1 MRRIGGF
8 RIKIWQAMLLGA
20 FLVLVTGQ
28 ISPIDAA
35 ASINLD
41 VMLFLFGMF
50 VVGQAMS
57 MSGYL
62 QSLSYMMFGR
72 ARSVNQLVLL
82 ILLLMGLLSAI
93 LMNDTLAIIGTP
105 IVLSL
110 SKRHGVS
117 EKLLLMTL
125 AIAVT
130 TGSVLSPI
138 GNPQNLLIATDA
150 GISSPFVTFAW
161 YLFIPTLIC
170 LVLAFLVLKIFFRSE
185 FSKPIADES
194 EEVNSDNGLVRLSK
208 ASLGIIVVLIFLK
221 VLLLFIAPWIDL
233 RLVYVALVAA
243 LPILLVSPKRAKI
256 LRGIDWETLV
266 FFASMFVLMS
276 SVWTSGFFQTL
287 IEELAMNLTE
297 IPTIILLGAGLSQL
311 ISNVPLVALYL
322 PILTSSG
329 AALSQYMALAASS
342 TIAGNLLIMGA
353 ASNIIIIQ
361 NAEKQDATLT
371 FLEFAKVGI
380 PLTLMHL
387 GVFSVFLLAMA

>member
-1 MRRIGGF
+1 
-8 RIKIWQAMLLGA
+8 MLLGA
-20 FLVLVTGQ
+20 LLVLLTGQ
-28 ISPIDAA
+28 VSPIDAA
-35 ASINLD
+35 VSINLD

-62 QSLSYMMFGR
+62 QSLSYAMFGR

-110 SKRHGVS
+110 SKRHRVS

-125 AIAVT
+125 AVAVT
-130 TGSVLSPI
+130 TGSVFSPI
-138 GNPQNLLIATDA
+138 GNPQNLLVATEA
-150 GISSPFVTFAW
+150 GLSSPFVTFAW
-161 YLFIPTLIC
+161 YLFVPTLIC
-170 LVLAFLVLKIFFRSE
+170 LVLAFLVLRLFFQAE
-185 FSKPIADES
+185 FSKPLANES
-194 EEVNSDNGLVRLSK
+194 EEVHSDNGLVRLSK
-208 ASLGIIVVLIFLK
+208 ASIAIIALLIILK
-221 VLLLFIAPWIDL
+221 VLLLFIAPWIDF
-233 RLVYVALVAA
+233 RLVFVALVAA
-243 LPILLVSPKRAKI
+243 MPILLLSPKRTEI
-256 LRGIDWETLV
+256 IRSIDWETLV
-266 FFASMFVLMS
+266 FFVSMFVLMS
-276 SVWTSGFFQTL
+276 SVWSSGFFQTL
-287 IEELAMNLTE
+287 IGELAINLTE

-361 NAEKQDATLT
+361 NAEKQNTTLT
-371 FLEFAKVGI
+371 FLEFAKIGI
-380 PLTLMHL
+380 PLTLIQL
-387 GVFSVFLLAMA
+387 CILSIFLLGMP